1 LPWIGSGQT
10 APPMGSITPLVV
22 PVANATSSG
31 SGGQSLHT
39 GVGGK
44 HTVAFFTFLLALGAL
59 L

>member
-1 LPWIGSGQT
+1 
-10 APPMGSITPLVV
+10 MGSVTPLVV

-39 GVGGK
+39 GVGSK
-44 HTVAFFTFLLALGAL
+44 YTVAFLAFLLALGAL